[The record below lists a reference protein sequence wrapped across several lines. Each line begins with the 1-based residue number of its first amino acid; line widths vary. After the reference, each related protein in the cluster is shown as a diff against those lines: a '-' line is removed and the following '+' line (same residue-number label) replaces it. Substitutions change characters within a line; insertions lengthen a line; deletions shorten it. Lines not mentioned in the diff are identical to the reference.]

1 MAENKPDVLLSPE
14 TVELLRGRV
23 GTLYEDR
30 ANGTGCCWCM
40 RILEALTKDRALR
53 PWPPGATAEAVEYPV
68 EGQRRHVLLETGKC
82 PT

>member
-1 MAENKPDVLLSPE
+1 MAESKPDVLISPE
-14 TVELLRGRV
+14 TAALLRERV
-23 GTLYEDR
+23 GTLIADPE
-30 ANGTGCCWCM
+30 NGRGCFCCK
-40 RILEALTKDRALR
+40 RILESITDNRALR

>member
-14 TVELLRGRV
+14 TVELLNKRV
-23 GTLYEDR
+23 GTLRQDPE
-30 ANGTGCCWCM
+30 NGAGCQCCK
-40 RILEALTKDRALR
+40 RILESLTKDRALR
-53 PWPPGATAEAVEYPV
+53 PWPPGASAEAVEYPV

>member
-1 MAENKPDVLLSPE
+1 MAENKPDVLISPE
-14 TVELLRGRV
+14 TVKVLEARV
-23 GTLYEDR
+23 GTLRDDPE
-30 ANGTGCCWCM
+30 NGSGCVCCK
-40 RILEALTKDRALR
+40 RILESLNADRALR